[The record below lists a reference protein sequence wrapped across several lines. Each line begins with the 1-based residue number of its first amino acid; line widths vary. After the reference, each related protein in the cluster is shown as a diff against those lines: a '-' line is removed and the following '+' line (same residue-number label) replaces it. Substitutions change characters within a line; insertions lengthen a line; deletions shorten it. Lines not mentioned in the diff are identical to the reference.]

1 MGDGTMK
8 FPVLFESADK
18 ASNMSQKKFLWLIRL
33 EYFFLLLAAFFSLGL
48 SDARPYYIGYAA
60 VLLTSMA
67 LMAYRS
73 LKKPE
78 KTWYRAR
85 ALAESVKT
93 LTWRFAMRAEPF
105 DDDRSAD
112 ARRDFRALI
121 WDVLNSN
128 REMSEALGGLKATG
142 DQLPNEMQTIREFA
156 LEDRKAFYLKN
167 RVSDQRAWYEKK
179 AASNKKAAQIWFW
192 VSCVAYAMG
201 LFFVITRIV
210 DPSYVGW
217 PTEPLVVVASAIVGW
232 TQIKKFNEL
241 AAAYSLTAQEIG
253 LTESLIADARTNA
266 AFSAAVNEAELAF
279 SREHTQWSARQHHGG

>member
-1 MGDGTMK
+1 M
-8 FPVLFESADK
+8 
-18 ASNMSQKKFLWLIRL
+18 
-33 EYFFLLLAAFFSLGL
+33 
-48 SDARPYYIGYAA
+48 
-60 VLLTSMA
+60 
-67 LMAYRS
+67 
-73 LKKPE
+73 
-78 KTWYRAR
+78 
-85 ALAESVKT
+85 KT

-105 DDDRSAD
+105 DDDRSVD

-156 LEDRKAFYLKN
+156 LEDRKAFYLEN

-179 AASNKKAAQIWFW
+179 AASNKRAAQVWFW

-210 DPSYVGW
+210 DPSNVGW

-279 SREHTQWSARQHHGG
+279 SREHTQWSARQLHGG